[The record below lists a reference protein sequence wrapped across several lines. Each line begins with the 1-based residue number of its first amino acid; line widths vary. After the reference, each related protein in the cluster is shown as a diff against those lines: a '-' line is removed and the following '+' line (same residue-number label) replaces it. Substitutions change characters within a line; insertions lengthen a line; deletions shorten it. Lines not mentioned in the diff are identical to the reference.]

1 MEEAAGPKAIAANY
15 RQLRH
20 EVLAALGKLC
30 QHPRM
35 SRTDTVRSGGVDLPA
50 QVFDPPS
57 APNGGV
63 IIIAHGSDGMNQ
75 PWDDMINGYADSLA
89 QKGFIAII
97 PNYSAVTDTDPGP
110 GVFTLIE
117 KHGPAWQQAI
127 SDTIDYAKTL
137 AVVDA
142 TRTGLLGFSLGGYLC
157 LRLRAKAKVLVE
169 FFAPYFEG
177 IGSPGTL
184 THAEIHHGEDDR
196 LPATKFLFGEKIR
209 DILLKETATQLFGY
223 EHAGHGFITESSP
236 ADTAKAKALMAV
248 LGGTDS
254 GNAKAQKDARDR
266 TLTFFATHLST

>member
-1 MEEAAGPKAIAANY
+1 
-15 RQLRH
+15 
-20 EVLAALGKLC
+20 
-30 QHPRM
+30 M
-35 SRTDTVRSGGVDLPA
+35 SRTDTVRSGAAGVPV
-50 QVFDPPS
+50 QVFDPPG

-63 IIIAHGSDGMNQ
+63 IIIAPGSDGMNE

-97 PNYSAVTDTDPGP
+97 PNYFAVTDTDPGP
-110 GVFTLIE
+110 GVFTLIG

-137 AVVDA
+137 ALVDA
-142 TRTGLLGFSLGGYLC
+142 TRVGLLGFSLGGYLC

-196 LPATKFLFGEKIR
+196 LPVTKFLFGEKIR
-209 DILLKETATQLFGY
+209 DVLLKETATQLFKY
-223 EHAGHGFITESSP
+223 EYAGHGFITESSL
-236 ADTAKAKALMAV
+236 ADTAKAKALIAV

-254 GNAKAQKDARDR
+254 GNAKAQKDSKDS
-266 TLTFFATHLST
+266 TMKFFEMHLKP